1 MNLFASEKDFPELAN
16 AVATAFDAQ
25 GRFLLNNTIGL
36 QGILQHTVSA
46 VGSGY
51 EGKEIEPLPI
61 SSDPNFRPVDMEFGP
76 DGALHLTDWQE
87 ALIGHMQYSI
97 RDPLRDRTHA
107 RIWRITYPSR
117 PLLTPVAIAG
127 APLPQLLNVLKHP
140 EQHMRIRAKQEI
152 ATRPVADVVAAV
164 GHWVAGLDA
173 QDANYHISSP
183 KHCGFTNA

>member
-51 EGKEIEPLPI
+51 EGTEIEPLPI
-61 SSDPNFRPVDMEFGP
+61 SSDPHFRPVDMEFGP